1 MPDIHGGK
9 GQNNENKH
17 LHSSYYFHNYKK
29 WYYAFRSMYMFITA
43 TCMLIAPC
51 TCMWLTILQWHV
63 YIYTSMMTC
72 FLVFLPPRSQIVGYF
87 SKSME
92 FVMAWTSELANM
104 CITYNNKWKDMC
116 NYFHGTT
123 TTNGKTCATLSMVV
137 TQFAI
142 A

>member
-1 MPDIHGGK
+1 MEAKGRIMKINICIRHIIFIITRNDIM
-9 GQNNENKH
+9 
-17 LHSSYYFHNYKK
+17 LLDPCT
-29 WYYAFRSMYMFITA
+29 YMFITA